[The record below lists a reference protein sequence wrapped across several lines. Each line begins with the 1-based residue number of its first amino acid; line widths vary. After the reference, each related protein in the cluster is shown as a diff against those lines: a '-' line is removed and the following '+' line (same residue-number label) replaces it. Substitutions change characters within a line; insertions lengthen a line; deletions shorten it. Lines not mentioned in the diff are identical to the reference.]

1 MRRLGII
8 VFVLGLAGF
17 VLATGQRRGYDSI
30 EGAIKSAVS
39 SEERSKRDTWE
50 TLRWISLGAAVF
62 GAVLVVLPGKRP
74 SP

>member
-62 GAVLVVLPGKRP
+62 GAVLVVLPGKKT
-74 SP
+74 